1 MYRERKEIMKKIIL
15 LLALFIFGTVS
26 AFSETKLY
34 SGVGLCA
41 DRCTSEKDVTKSFG
55 PLGVPGFSAR
65 AVMNYEHFYNDI
77 LFTTTDSYYF
87 IADHAYLKYNVFF
100 LGTSCEFSNVTK
112 YLDVTAGLDY
122 KVNPFNWLEIEG
134 IASVGYVPM
143 NVIHVWDEGN
153 KVVTKL
159 QINIKVFNIVTFYA
173 GMESL
178 EIPTESILQF
188 KTHSVKNTIGA
199 KVEYFFDNIGVYASV
214 DYYCKHPE
222 VGDNKAASVAN
233 NAKYTASVGVVFKI

>member
-15 LLALFIFGTVS
+15 LLALFIFGTLS

-41 DRCTSEKDVTKSFG
+41 DYSSDPDDTTKAVGFQKK
-55 PLGVPGFSAR
+55 LGFSAK
-65 AVMNYEHFYNDI
+65 AVVDYKYIYSDT
-77 LFTTTDSYYF
+77 LFTATDSYYH
-87 IADHAYLKYNVFF
+87 IEDHTYLKYNVFF
-100 LGTSCEFSNVTK
+100 LGTACDFSSSTK
-112 YLDVTAGLDY
+112 YFDITVGVDY

-134 IASVGYVPM
+134 IASVGYVPL
-143 NVIHVWDEGN
+143 NVISVWEENN

-159 QINIKVFNIVTFYA
+159 QINVKVFNIVTLYA

-178 EIPTESILQF
+178 EIPTSNILHF
-188 KTHSVKNTIGA
+188 NTHSIKNTIGA
-199 KVEYFFDNIGVYASV
+199 KAEYFFDNIGVYASI

-222 VGDNKAASVAN
+222 VAYDKAASVAN
-233 NAKYTASVGVVFKI
+233 SVKYTASVGAVIKI